1 MSNAISTVLSELHAA
16 GQSRDQMIITL
27 VTADGMSLNAA
38 TNAYGKF
45 ARETGLQ
52 SATVSHKAEALA
64 MLLDT
69 YPVDEWDVKT
79 AAGAV
84 IEIVADFGVAE
95 STARDYTKLHS
106 KALGMDHPVLNPREA
121 MFAYLIEHAEDDY
134 DTLKEGFKAYAKGEL
149 GRSVSNINEYWKG
162 YDLHL
167 ALVAAAK

>member
-69 YPVDEWDVKT
+69 YPVDECWCGD
-79 AAGAV
+79 
-84 IEIVADFGVAE
+84 
-95 STARDYTKLHS
+95 
-106 KALGMDHPVLNPREA
+106 
-121 MFAYLIEHAEDDY
+121 
-134 DTLKEGFKAYAKGEL
+134 
-149 GRSVSNINEYWKG
+149 
-162 YDLHL
+162 
-167 ALVAAAK
+167 